1 MKRLFCK
8 IEEKGID
15 PDQYIQ
21 FFSLR
26 KWGRIG
32 SNRTLVTEQLYIHA
46 KTMIVDDRSVI
57 IGSANINERSMRG
70 LRDSEVAAVVRD
82 KEMVKSKMNGKPYM
96 AAKFAHTLRMRLMR
110 EHLGVNIDIVDV
122 VERRFKRFENFAA
135 SEEGKNSPPTSLET
149 PRTVHCLL
157 W

>member
-1 MKRLFCK
+1 
-8 IEEKGID
+8 
-15 PDQYIQ
+15 
-21 FFSLR
+21 
-26 KWGRIG
+26 
-32 SNRTLVTEQLYIHA
+32 
-46 KTMIVDDRSVI
+46 
-57 IGSANINERSMRG
+57 MRG

-135 SEEGKNSPPTSLET
+135 SEEGKI
-149 PRTVHCLL
+149 RHQQV
-157 W
+157 

>member
-1 MKRLFCK
+1 
-8 IEEKGID
+8 
-15 PDQYIQ
+15 
-21 FFSLR
+21 
-26 KWGRIG
+26 
-32 SNRTLVTEQLYIHA
+32 
-46 KTMIVDDRSVI
+46 
-57 IGSANINERSMRG
+57 MRG